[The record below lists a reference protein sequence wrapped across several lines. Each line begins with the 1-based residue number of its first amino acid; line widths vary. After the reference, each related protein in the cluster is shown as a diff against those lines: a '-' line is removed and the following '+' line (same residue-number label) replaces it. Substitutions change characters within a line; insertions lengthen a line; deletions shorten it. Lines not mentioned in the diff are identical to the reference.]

1 VALAGAGANLAAL
14 RALADDVYR
23 VSSLSNNAAPGQYVL
38 PVEALRQFL
47 RAGTLPSNY
56 LAATTLTPA
65 QRAAAS
71 NAVVELMALDFAR
84 PKVNLNLTVLPTPMP
99 EGCTVLSDGAQ
110 TWSLQFAGGDPYLFP
125 DFDLVPGTMVAATG
139 YADVDAASCADHG
152 LEVIA
157 AAVTH
162 VPAAAIL
169 DGDGDLLPDNFEC
182 AFFGG
187 LAEGPYGDKDG
198 DGYSNLQEFLD
209 GTDPNDKAIKGAGP
223 PVVFLPPAINL
234 QLKPNGLLSLT
245 WKLPTAYANQFV
257 VGIESAPALG
267 APFQAESF
275 SIRPLGGDTF
285 EAELVPP
292 ATGSRFFRFFLGL
305 R

>member
-1 VALAGAGANLAAL
+1 
-14 RALADDVYR
+14 
-23 VSSLSNNAAPGQYVL
+23 
-38 PVEALRQFL
+38 
-47 RAGTLPSNY
+47 
-56 LAATTLTPA
+56 
-65 QRAAAS
+65 
-71 NAVVELMALDFAR
+71 
-84 PKVNLNLTVLPTPMP
+84 VNLNLTVLPTPMP

-223 PVVFLPPAINL
+223 PVVLLPPKL
-234 QLKPNGLLSLT
+234 DLVLKPGAKLGLK
-245 WKLPTAYANQFV
+245 WKFPSAYAGQFLFV
-257 VGIESAPALG
+257 VQAADTLDGGFANVGLG
-267 APFQAESF
+267 PTYLGNDEFEVELP
-275 SIRPLGGDTF
+275 RPEGRT
-285 EAELVPP
+285 
-292 ATGSRFFRFFLGL
+292 RFYRYYLKL